1 MAYTHNTIAIILL
14 HDLVNMKIE
23 PRVNVSIHSYCRMQ
37 WLYPGLMFKLL
48 LLFLFHSYT
57 AKFDIVEIYIILV
70 FNQAASC
77 DPPAPEESG
86 VVAPTSKKQ
95 TVLINAHICEHC
107 HEVCRCTQVSVTTVP
122 LKRLLS
128 LCQPTI
134 NVPQGCLLFCLCLE
148 LLFYT
153 PLTCA

>member
-1 MAYTHNTIAIILL
+1 
-14 HDLVNMKIE
+14 
-23 PRVNVSIHSYCRMQ
+23 
-37 WLYPGLMFKLL
+37 MFKLL

-107 HEVCRCTQVSVTTVP
+107 HEVCRCTQVSVTTVS
-122 LKRLLS
+122 LKVTPSCVSTSRLPPFLSLPGATILYPPDLCLRASLLFLLS
-128 LCQPTI
+128 TQSMACIPS
-134 NVPQGCLLFCLCLE
+134 CLKPLDAIL
-148 LLFYT
+148 YT
-153 PLTCA
+153 TE